1 VAVMRA
7 RLENI
12 PIILGSATPSL
23 ETWHNAQKGQ
33 YTLLSLPKRV
43 LDRPLPE
50 VKLIDLRHDRPI
62 GKKPHGLSPS
72 LERAIRHAL
81 DQGEQVILL
90 LNRRGYSTYMH
101 CPACGHVEHC
111 KFCDLSMTYHK
122 ERHVTMCHYCGF
134 EKKPPE
140 RCPVCNAGQVFY
152 QGMGTEKLQ
161 AEIEYRF
168 PSAIVQRMDSDTMK
182 RPGSHQKV
190 LQAFRQGEIQIL
202 LGTQM
207 IAKGLDFPN
216 VTVVGVVNADVG
228 LHHADFRAS
237 ERTFQLLAQVAG
249 RTGRGSQGGY
259 VYIQTFQP
267 EHPSITLAAN
277 HDYLTFAEEEM
288 QLRRAHN
295 YPPFQRMAR
304 LIVRSKDEK
313 AGNDYADRLAA
324 AFRVVLDRRNQP
336 RELRLLGP
344 AEAPVFRLKGY
355 FRFHFQMH
363 SANSALLHQVLREV
377 LPTVRVPNGVELTVD
392 IDPQDML

>member
-1 VAVMRA
+1 MTKA
-7 RLENI
+7 LE
-12 PIILGSATPSL
+12 
-23 ETWHNAQKGQ
+23 
-33 YTLLSLPKRV
+33 
-43 LDRPLPE
+43 
-50 VKLIDLRHDRPI
+50 
-62 GKKPHGLSPS
+62 
-72 LERAIRHAL
+72 
-81 DQGEQVILL
+81 QGGQVILL
-90 LNRRGYSTYMH
+90 LNRRGFSTYLH

-122 ERHVTMCHYCGF
+122 DRHITMCHYCGY
-134 EKKPPE
+134 EQKPPE
-140 RCPVCNAGQVFY
+140 KCPICGTGQVLY

-161 AEIEYRF
+161 QEIERKF
-168 PSAIVQRMDSDTMK
+168 PGQSVERMDSDSMK

-190 LQAFRQGEIQIL
+190 LDAFRRGHIKIL

-249 RTGRGSQGGY
+249 RTGRGEQVGH
-259 VYIQTFQP
+259 VYIQTLQP
-267 EHPSITLAAN
+267 EHPSIALAAK
-277 HDYLTFAEEEM
+277 HDYLTFAQEEM
-288 QLRRAHN
+288 KARRVHN

-313 AGNDYADRLAA
+313 AGNEYADRLADA
-324 AFRVVLDRRNQP
+324 LRAVLDKP
-336 RELRLLGP
+336 REGRPWSSELRLLGP

-355 FRFHFQMH
+355 FRFHFQLQSVR
-363 SANSALLHQVLREV
+363 SATLHQVLRAT

-392 IDPQDML
+392 IDPQDMI